1 MEPSQGT
8 TEHVQN
14 PEESSIPQPPAPG
27 SIPPHADPPR
37 SSGGGTRSPLAL
49 IVVALVVAL
58 MLYFGYHQVR
68 HPGAASAAHMTG
80 AILAP
85 DFSLESLDGSSMRL
99 SDLRGKAVLLNFWAT
114 WCGPCK
120 IEMPWF
126 VDFQNQYR
134 SEGLQIVGVAMDDA
148 SKDDISK
155 FAKDMGVNYPI
166 LIGKDSVGDQYG
178 GVPALP
184 ETFVIT
190 RDGKIMDKI
199 IGLRDKG
206 EIEDAIKKA
215 LETRPASS
223 QASIV
228 ETLTLGRN
236 SVTR

>member
-1 MEPSQGT
+1 
-8 TEHVQN
+8 
-14 PEESSIPQPPAPG
+14 
-27 SIPPHADPPR
+27 
-37 SSGGGTRSPLAL
+37 
-49 IVVALVVAL
+49 VVALVVAL

-99 SDLRGKAVLLNFWAT
+99 SDLRGKAVLLNIWAT

>member
-1 MEPSQGT
+1 MEP
-8 TEHVQN
+8 QN
-14 PEESSIPQPPAPG
+14 PEEFSIPQPSASK
-27 SIPPHADPPR
+27 SIPPSADPPK

-49 IVVALVVAL
+49 VVVALVVAL

-68 HPGAASAAHMTG
+68 HPNAASAAHMTG
-80 AILAP
+80 ATLAP
-85 DFSLESLDGSSMRL
+85 DFSLESLDGSTMRL

-126 VDFQNQYR
+126 VDFQNQYA
-134 SEGLQIVGVAMDDA
+134 SQGLQIVGVAMDDA
-148 SKDDISK
+148 SKEDISK
-155 FAKDMGVNYPI
+155 FANDMGVNYPI

-199 IGLRDKG
+199 IGLRGKA

-215 LETRPASS
+215 LESRPATS
-223 QASIV
+223 QASIL
-228 ETLTLGRN
+228 ETPTLGKT
-236 SVTR
+236 SATR